1 MGRVLIAHDQYAAGF
16 SRDEGDASANLSCS
30 DFQAAPIFRPD
41 VSEVDMQR
49 RTVYFSGR
57 VQGVGFRYTAR
68 NIAQQY
74 NVAGYVRNLADG
86 RVELVLEGA
95 DEDMDCVVEAI
106 RDRLDPFIGKMDV
119 NLLPATGDL
128 GMFQIRY

>member
-1 MGRVLIAHDQYAAGF
+1 
-16 SRDEGDASANLSCS
+16 
-30 DFQAAPIFRPD
+30 
-41 VSEVDMQR
+41 MQR